1 MAEFVGS
8 SNKVRCADCT
18 KLLGNKCTAKS
29 AKVSPKKRRTCSL
42 YEFKG
47 AFENR
52 TPLESVYVPY
62 MDKNTRR
69 MLKKL
74 MKLGLTAPN
83 PRSMNNPDGSVIV
96 DPSPGQIVLP
106 WGTTAT
112 ATTIKE
118 GTIDAAPEKVEG
130 TPEEEKS
137 YIWTPDQEN
146 E

>member
-1 MAEFVGS
+1 MAEFKGS

-18 KLLGNKCTAKS
+18 KLSGKQCTAKG
-29 AKVSPKKRRTCSL
+29 AKVSPRKRRVCPT

-47 AFENR
+47 EFENR
-52 TPLESVYVPY
+52 TPLDSVYVPH
-62 MDKNTRR
+62 MDKKTRK

-83 PRSMNNPDGSVIV
+83 PRSMNNPDESVIIE
-96 DPSPGQIVLP
+96 PTPGQIVLP

-118 GTIDAAPEKVEG
+118 GKIDAVPEKAED